1 MPESITITEIRI
13 KDKKIHFHEP
23 YTITPIKDG
32 DLWTA
37 TDPAITLYVFAP
49 TIDELIKE
57 VEEQLIMMWMAYV
70 WRNKERLSESAKQ
83 VWERLTSLAY
93 EVDYNRTFKERW
105 SDFHSEKIRPAL
117 EKME

>member
-1 MPESITITEIRI
+1 MPEITITELRI
-13 KDKKIHFHEP
+13 KDKKILFHKP
-23 YTITPIKDG
+23 YKVAIAKDG
-32 DLWTA
+32 YLLTA
-37 TDPAITLYVFAP
+37 TDPAITLYVYAS

-57 VEEQLIMMWMAYV
+57 IEEQIIMMWMAYV
-70 WRNKERLSESAKQ
+70 WRDESRLSQSAKQ
-83 VWERLTSLAY
+83 VREQLTSLAY

>member
-1 MPESITITEIRI
+1 MPGITITEIRI

-32 DLWTA
+32 DLWVA
-37 TDPAITLYVFAP
+37 TDPAITLYVYAS

-57 VEEQLIMMWMAYV
+57 IEEQIIMMWMAYV

-83 VWERLTSLAY
+83 VREQLKSLAY
-93 EVDYNRTFKERW
+93 EKDYDRTFKECW
-105 SDFHSEKIRPAL
+105 KDFYDERIRPDLEKIS
-117 EKME
+117 